1 MAKQASARGEG
12 SGSGVRLLGF
22 KFLFSYVPLPTT
34 LPQFPHLYNGG
45 KSGIY
50 PVGWLLE
57 EIIFPTDSSG

>member
-1 MAKQASARGEG
+1 MAKQASAMGEG

-22 KFLFSYVPLPTT
+22 KFLFSYVLLPST

-50 PVGWLLE
+50 LIGWLLE
-57 EIIFPTDSSG
+57 EIIFPTGSSG